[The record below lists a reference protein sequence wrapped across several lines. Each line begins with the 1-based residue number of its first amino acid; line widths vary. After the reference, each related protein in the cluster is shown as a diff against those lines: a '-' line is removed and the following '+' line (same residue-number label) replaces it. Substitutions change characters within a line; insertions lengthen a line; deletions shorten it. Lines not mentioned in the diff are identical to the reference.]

1 MLMYLILYYSVV
13 GLVFAL
19 LFLNL
24 VFRLSLLKTYRRL
37 VNNKVEF
44 ESKHIF
50 SKKLLEEEIIPKYPE
65 MENDIR
71 RFVRHIHNSIYIAAG
86 IVILITILGA
96 VISNYR

>member
-1 MLMYLILYYSVV
+1 MYLILYYSVV